1 MERLINRGR
10 SKSYIDNSIVC
21 DKCHKRIEY
30 SYSSGYGHRCSG
42 RAKEIRKAAHRR
54 LYSINSL
61 QNRDAQIFGMHDIV
75 SDLDSVSVVYDPK
88 PNKLLRKEIEMKN
101 RKREQVKQLVMA
113 IDYAK
118 KRILYLERLK
128 RKDDYDI
135 LIKDNTNNTE
145 PEVIENGYEIIN
157 QIVYS
162 YQQSLE
168 KYNKEL
174 DELLASETTG
184 NEQYVPPKDK
194 RWFWGKGA

>member
-1 MERLINRGR
+1 MTMNNAQ
-10 SKSYIDNSIVC
+10 KSPIQC
-21 DKCHKRIEY
+21 DKCHKWIEY
-30 SYSSGYGHRCSG
+30 EYYFGYSHRCSG

-61 QNRDAQIFGMHDIV
+61 RNRDTQIFGMHDLAN
-75 SDLDSVSVVYDPK
+75 DLDSVSVVYDPTA
-88 PNKLLRKEIEMKN
+88 NKLLRKEIEMNN

-157 QIVYS
+157 QIVYN
-162 YQQSLE
+162 YRQSLE
-168 KYNKEL
+168 RYNKEL
-174 DELLASETTG
+174 DELLTPETTG

-194 RWFWGKGA
+194 RWRWWKEE

>member
-1 MERLINRGR
+1 MNNDQ
-10 SKSYIDNSIVC
+10 KSPIQCN
-21 DKCHKRIEY
+21 KCRKWIEY
-30 SYSSGYGHRCSG
+30 NYSSGYSHRCSG

-61 QNRDAQIFGMHDIV
+61 RNRDTQIFGMHDLAN
-75 SDLDSVSVVYDPK
+75 DLDSVSVVYDPTA
-88 PNKLLRKEIEMKN
+88 NKLLRKEIEMNN

-174 DELLASETTG
+174 DELLAPDTTG
-184 NEQYVPPKDK
+184 NEQYVPPKRK
-194 RWFWGKGA
+194 IYPWWKKS